1 MADKGIRIAI
11 SDQPVLAALDR
22 LEAATNNRADAE
34 NAIGAYLVTSTQ
46 RRFEKEAAPDG
57 QPWKRLSPRTA
68 SQRVGRNGRRGH
80 DNILRVTR
88 RLEQS
93 IVYAVDDHEIAWGSN
108 VVYAAI
114 QHLGGEIEQPERQQT
129 IYQNYDAKTDTF
141 DARFRTKRRSNFARD
156 VKVKAH
162 KVAIPARPYLGID
175 DADRAEILAII
186 NDHYRTDG
194 GLQ

>member
-1 MADKGIRIAI
+1 MADKGIRITI
-11 SDQPVLAALDR
+11 SDAPVLAALDR
-22 LEAATNNRADAE
+22 LEAATNNRAEAE
-34 NAIGAYLVTSTQ
+34 DAIGAYLVTSTQ
-46 RRFEKEAAPDG
+46 RRFEREVGPDG

-68 SQRVGRNGRRGH
+68 NRRIGNRRRGFE
-80 DNILRVTR
+80 NILRVSR

-129 IYQNYDAKTDTF
+129 IYQNYDARTDTF
-141 DARFRTKRRSNFARD
+141 DPKFRTKRRSNFARD
-156 VKVKAH
+156 VSVSAH
-162 KVAIPARPYLGID
+162 TITIPARPYIGLD
-175 DADRAEILAII
+175 AADRKEILAIVE
-186 NDHYRTDG
+186 DHYRTEG

>member
-1 MADKGIRIAI
+1 MAEKGIRVTV

-34 NAIGAYLVTSTQ
+34 HAIGAYLVTSTQ
-46 RRFEKEAAPDG
+46 RRFERETAPDG
-57 QPWKRLSPRTA
+57 TRWQRLSPRTA
-68 SQRVGRNGRRGH
+68 NQRIGNRRRGY
-80 DNILRVTR
+80 DNMLRVTR

-93 IVYAVDDHEIAWGSN
+93 IVYAVNAHEINWGSN
-108 VVYAAI
+108 LVYAAI
-114 QHLGGEIEQPERQQT
+114 QHLGGEIEQAERQQT

-156 VKVKAH
+156 VTVKAH
-162 KVAIPARPYLGID
+162 TVTIPARPYLGID
-175 DADRAEILAII
+175 DADRTEILAIVA
-186 NDHYRTDG
+186 DHFRTDG